1 MPLKSAPDPSNLSLG
16 KGKLFIKRRDAI
28 TGADTGYRHAGNCD
42 KFATKATVD
51 VIDNMSSMDPIAGI
65 YAEIPK
71 STKVEITIEGFEYDP
86 NNVAL
91 MLYGDSSAYSQGASA
106 PTDVEFAAAA
116 TVVLDGYYE
125 IGARNATITNIKQ
138 GATVLTLGTDYE
150 VTDAAVGMIH
160 LLPTGAATPG
170 AALTWSGSIPAILAT
185 AGNRLITIATSPQI
199 PGTVR
204 FLPAPKHGPNMD
216 VTLWS
221 VNLTP
226 NGEPE
231 FISDALAKIAL
242 KGTVQ
247 LDAVGQFGGSAA
259 NPYGQVLVWQN

>member
-1 MPLKSAPDPSNLSLG
+1 MPLISAPNPTNLSLG

-28 TGADTGYRHAGNCD
+28 TGADTGFRHAGNCD
-42 KFATKATVD
+42 KFTTKATVD
-51 VIDNMSSMDPIAGI
+51 VIDNMSSMDPTAGI

-91 MLYGDSSAYSQGASA
+91 MLYGDSTPYSQASSS
-106 PTDVEFAAAA
+106 PVDVQFAAAA

-125 IGARNATITNIKQ
+125 VGARNPTITNIKQ
-138 GATVLTLGTDYE
+138 GATTLTLGTDYE
-150 VTDAAVGMIH
+150 ITDPNVGMIH
-160 LLPTGAATPG
+160 LLPTGAAVAGT
-170 AALTWSGSIPAILAT
+170 ALTWSGSVPAIASTL
-185 AGNRLITIATSPQI
+185 GNKLITIASSPQI
-199 PGTVR
+199 PATVR
-204 FLPAPKHGPNMD
+204 FLPAPKHGPNLD

-221 VNLTP
+221 VNMTP

-247 LDAVGQFGGSAA
+247 LDAAGLFGGSAA
-259 NPYGQVLVWQN
+259 SPYGQVIVWQN

>member
-16 KGKLFIKRRDAI
+16 KGIVLIKRRDPVLL
-28 TGADTGYRHAGNCD
+28 TDTGFRHAGNCD
-42 KFATKATVD
+42 KFTTKASVD
-51 VIDNMSSMDPIAGI
+51 VIDNMSSMDPTAGI

-91 MLYGDSSAYSQGASA
+91 SLYGDSTPYSQASGS
-106 PTDVEFAAAA
+106 PVDVQFAAAA

-125 IGARNATITNIKQ
+125 VGARNPTITNVKQ
-138 GATVLTLGTDYE
+138 GATTLTLGTDY
-150 VTDAAVGMIH
+150 VIVDPNVGMIH
-160 LLPTGAATPG
+160 LLPTGAAVAGT
-170 AALTWSGSIPAILAT
+170 ALTWSGTIPAIASTL
-185 AGNRLITIATSPQI
+185 GNRLITIASSEQMPATI
-199 PGTVR
+199 R
-204 FLPAPKHGPNMD
+204 FLPAPKHGPKMD

-259 NPYGQVLVWQN
+259 SPYGQVIVWQN